1 MWWRHVPGR
10 RPSNVARQVSGV
22 AVLQISVVEY
32 VAGKRALSSSHA
44 GVASSPKIKAVA
56 SGALAAG
63 ATAICTDAPPSGQG
77 AARATPMSAQSA
89 VSAATRLARSTVQDW
104 SRDADNSTRKAGWLV
119 GRHGGLNHG

>member
-1 MWWRHVPGR
+1 TRVWNWPDPSPWLTRMWWRHVPGR

-77 AARATPMSAQSA
+77 AARATPIRGQRGGST
-89 VSAATRLARSTVQDW
+89 ATRRGPRAVQ
-104 SRDADNSTRKAGWLV
+104 
-119 GRHGGLNHG
+119 